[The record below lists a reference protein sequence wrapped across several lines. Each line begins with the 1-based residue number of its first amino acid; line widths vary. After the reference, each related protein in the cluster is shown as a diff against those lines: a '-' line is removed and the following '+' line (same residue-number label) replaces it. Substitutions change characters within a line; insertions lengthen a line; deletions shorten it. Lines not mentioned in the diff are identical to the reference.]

1 LPGSKKRDKV
11 VEVSITKLVLD
22 ESLQNP
28 VVVLREIDGNRVIPI
43 WIGHSEAS
51 AIAFAL
57 ENIQPERPF
66 THDLLKSVLEGMEGE
81 VKKVVINDLKN
92 NTFFARIVIESDS
105 KLISIDARP
114 SDSIA
119 LALRVQAPIFVA
131 EEVLEQGEVVDDE
144 EDKGEEEGP

>member
-1 LPGSKKRDKV
+1 MPGVRRRRDKLI
-11 VEVSITKLVLD
+11 EVSVSKLVLD

-28 VVVLREIDGNRVIPI
+28 VVILREVHGKRVIPI
-43 WIGHSEAS
+43 WIGHAEAS

-66 THDLLKSVLEGMEGE
+66 THDLLKSVIMGLDGNV
-81 VKKVVINDLKN
+81 VKIVINELKN
-92 NTFFARIVIESDS
+92 NTFFARIIIAADS

-119 LALRVQAPIFVA
+119 LALRVNAPIFVSEDVMA
-131 EEVLEQGEVVDDE
+131 QGQMSGSFASDE
-144 EDKGEEEGP
+144 EGQ

>member
-1 LPGSKKRDKV
+1 MPGPKKRDKV

-81 VKKVVINDLKN
+81 VKKV
-92 NTFFARIVIESDS
+92 RCS
-105 KLISIDARP
+105 KR
-114 SDSIA
+114 
-119 LALRVQAPIFVA
+119 
-131 EEVLEQGEVVDDE
+131 
-144 EDKGEEEGP
+144 